1 MEFFFEQVNWF
12 LPHFRTVFL
21 AIVSL
26 GFLIFIHELGHF
38 YAAKQCGIKVNT
50 FSIGFG
56 PKIVGIQRGETEYK
70 ISMLPFGGYVQMEG
84 ENPSE
89 QTGAPGEFASASIG
103 RRACV
108 VAAGPAVNL
117 LFGVLAYSLVFATG
131 FDRGDARLIG
141 ALTAMPLTQE
151 DTNEDTE
158 EDTEED
164 TVQIG
169 WVADNGPGAV
179 GGLMPGDIL
188 VSING
193 ESIRHWATFEQ
204 AIGLSPN
211 KDVELVVERDGTHQT
226 LTVKPEAIPIG
237 IKGDIG
243 KIRVGLRH
251 ETVVSKV
258 REGSIAAQAG
268 IQQDDLIV
276 SINGENLHNAPY
288 FGYEVWHP
296 SANWVHEKYRAL
308 YKQINENRDA
318 LTLGIY
324 RGDEKLTLE
333 MPVEWRV
340 IANVQKGSLAKAAG
354 IRDGDVLLK
363 LNGEP
368 IIDEMTLYTQLRT
381 MANRPIEIDLMRDGN
396 LETVTLA
403 SETESSETDPEA
415 VMFGL
420 MWRTTLSGMQLA
432 PKMAPLPEYGILAAF
447 GKGLEASWLTFTAIG
462 RTLKKLIRGEVSP
475 RQLAGPI
482 GITAMT
488 GNIFNNLGLTSFIF
502 FVGFISINLG
512 IVNLLPIPIADGG
525 HLLFFAVEKIRGKP
539 MPRRAQE
546 IVQQVSVVL
555 LIAFFLYVTWFD
567 GMSLIYD

>member
-103 RRACV
+103 NRAFV
-108 VAAGPAVNL
+108 VAAGPIINL

-131 FDRGDARLIG
+131 FDRDDTRLIG
-141 ALTAMPLTQE
+141 ALTGMPLTQE
-151 DTNEDTE
+151 DTNEDTN
-158 EDTEED
+158 EDTKEAA
-164 TVQIG
+164 VQIG
-169 WVADNGPGAV
+169 WVADNGPGAA

-193 ESIRHWATFEQ
+193 ESIRHWATFD
-204 AIGLSPN
+204 IGVRASPN
-211 KDVELVVERDGTHQT
+211 RDIELVVERDGTHQT
-226 LTVKPEAIPIG
+226 LTVKPEAVPGG
-237 IKGDIG
+237 IRGDNG
-243 KIRVGLRH
+243 RVRASMGY

-258 REGSIAAQAG
+258 RGGSIAAQAG
-268 IQQDDLIV
+268 IQEDDLIV
-276 SINGENLHNAPY
+276 SINGKNFYGVPDFSY
-288 FGYEVWHP
+288 KVWHI
-296 SANWVHEKYRAL
+296 SADWVAEKYKAL

-324 RGDEKLTLE
+324 RGDEQLTLE
-333 MPVEWRV
+333 IPVEWRV
-340 IANVQKGSLAKAAG
+340 IASVQKGSLAKAAG
-354 IRDGDVLLK
+354 IRNGDVLLK
-363 LNGEP
+363 LNGAP
-368 IIDEMTLYTQLRT
+368 IDGTTLYTQLRT
-381 MANRPIEIDLMRDGN
+381 MANQPIEIDLMRDG
-396 LETVTLA
+396 TPKTITLA
-403 SETESSETDPEA
+403 SETESSETETEG

-447 GKGLEASWLTFTAIG
+447 GKGLEASWLTCTAIG
-462 RTLKKLIRGEVSP
+462 RTLQKLIRGEVSP
-475 RQLAGPI
+475 KQLAGPI
-482 GITAMT
+482 GITTLT
-488 GNIFNNLGLTSFIF
+488 GNIFNNLGLSSFIF

-546 IVQQVSVVL
+546 IVQQVSVVF
-555 LIAFFLYVTWFD
+555 LIAFFLYLTWFD